1 MTLRK
6 TGGIDYLMNFILNSS
21 NTFNG
26 FDEFGH
32 YLRAQLQITNCVD
45 YSDIVVTGCQRELVA
60 ARTQRRRRRLDLR
73 RSRRCGRRHGD
84 DLTGRSIPAPTR
96 CRIAAGR
103 QGLRWRRDRVADR
116 HQGPARVPDGGR
128 PMRRQTPLNAAF
140 RNPTVIGALAV
151 LITILAVFLAYN
163 ANNGLPFVQSYRLT
177 AQVPNAAALVPG
189 NEVRIGGVRVGIV
202 ESIEPVAADDGTY
215 AAQLALKLDK
225 SVEPLPEDSTVI
237 IRSRS
242 ALGLKYLQI
251 TRGTSDQGYPA
262 GSVLPL
268 SAARPEP
275 VEFDQL
281 LSTFDEPTQ
290 KNIQANLTEFG
301 NALAGRGPDINA
313 AIGALKP
320 LLPRLERVARDISDP
335 QTGIGPFFTALAQSA
350 SEVAPVAQTQAQ
362 MFVDLDTTLAAFADV
377 ARPYLQ
383 ETISKTPVT
392 LRTASDT
399 LPRIRPFLV
408 NSRKLFVDLQPG
420 TAAAAVSAD
429 TIAAALRAGIPVLR
443 ASPQLNDQLPPTAAA
458 LRRFNDDTVVRSG
471 LTRLIDLSNSLEA
484 AAAVHRA
491 GPVGLQLRDAAAPQR
506 RRRDQRR
513 ATRPATGS
521 APTRSTA
528 RPARTTRAARR
539 RRPRTAAADPRIR
552 RTATSCT
559 STPIRTRPRRG
570 RARPSAR
577 RATSPT
583 RSASR

>member
-1 MTLRK
+1 
-6 TGGIDYLMNFILNSS
+6 
-21 NTFNG
+21 
-26 FDEFGH
+26 
-32 YLRAQLQITNCVD
+32 
-45 YSDIVVTGCQRELVA
+45 
-60 ARTQRRRRRLDLR
+60 
-73 RSRRCGRRHGD
+73 
-84 DLTGRSIPAPTR
+84 
-96 CRIAAGR
+96 
-103 QGLRWRRDRVADR
+103 
-116 HQGPARVPDGGR
+116 
-128 PMRRQTPLNAAF
+128 MRRGQSPLNAAF

-202 ESIEPVAADDGTY
+202 ESITPVAHKDGTY
-215 AAQLALKLDK
+215 SADLAMKLDK
-225 SVEPLPEDSTVI
+225 TVEPLPEDSTVI

-242 ALGLKYLQI
+242 ALGLKYVQI
-251 TRGTSDQGYPA
+251 VRGTSDQGYAA

-290 KNIQANLTEFG
+290 KNIQENLTEFG

-320 LLPRLERVARDISDP
+320 LLPRLERVMRNISDP
-335 QTGIGPFFTALAQSA
+335 QTGIGPFFTALEQTSA
-350 SEVAPVAQTQAQ
+350 AVAPVAQTQAQ

-392 LRTASDT
+392 LATASDT

-429 TIAAALRAGIPVLR
+429 TIASALRVGVPVLR
-443 ASPQLNDQLPPTAAA
+443 ATPQLNDQLPPTAAS
-458 LRRFNDDTVVRSG
+458 LRRFNDDSDVRQG
-471 LTRLIDLSNSLEA
+471 IGRLIDLSESLGPALKFIAPSQSVCNYATLLFRNAADATSKGNANGNWQRANAINSPSGPNNEGGPSSAPANGGGDPSDPLSRANFLHVNPYPNTAAPSQDPIECEA
-484 AAAVHRA
+484 GNEPYAIGQKVIGNVPGNQGIRTEDQI
-491 GPVGLQLRDAAAPQR
+491 PFQLRK
-506 RRRDQRR
+506 
-513 ATRPATGS
+513 G
-521 APTRSTA
+521 
-528 RPARTTRAARR
+528 
-539 RRPRTAAADPRIR
+539 
-552 RTATSCT
+552 
-559 STPIRTRPRRG
+559 G
-570 RARPSAR
+570 EK
-577 RATSPT
+577 
-583 RSASR
+583 

>member
-1 MTLRK
+1 
-6 TGGIDYLMNFILNSS
+6 
-21 NTFNG
+21 
-26 FDEFGH
+26 
-32 YLRAQLQITNCVD
+32 V
-45 YSDIVVTGCQRELVA
+45 
-60 ARTQRRRRRLDLR
+60 
-73 RSRRCGRRHGD
+73 
-84 DLTGRSIPAPTR
+84 
-96 CRIAAGR
+96 
-103 QGLRWRRDRVADR
+103 
-116 HQGPARVPDGGR
+116 
-128 PMRRQTPLNAAF
+128 RRQTPLNAAF

-202 ESIEPVAADDGTY
+202 ESIKPVATDDGTY

-242 ALGLKYLQI
+242 ALGLKYVQI
-251 TRGTSDQGYPA
+251 TRGTSDQGFPA

-281 LSTFDEPTQ
+281 LSTFDKPTQ

-335 QTGIGPFFTALAQSA
+335 QTGIGPFFTALARSA

-392 LRTASDT
+392 LQTASDT

-443 ASPQLNDQLPPTAAA
+443 ASPQLNEQLPPTAAA

-471 LTRLIDLSNSLEA
+471 LTRLIDLSNSLKSPLRFIAPAQSVCNYATLLLRNGADATSVGNTAGNWQRANAVGSPTGPNSEGSPSSAPANGGGGSSDPLNLNFLHVNPYPNTAAPGQNPTECEA
-484 AAAVHRA
+484 
-491 GPVGLQLRDAAAPQR
+491 GNEPYEVGRQVIGNVPGNQGIKTEDQIGFQLRK
-506 RRRDQRR
+506 
-513 ATRPATGS
+513 G
-521 APTRSTA
+521 
-528 RPARTTRAARR
+528 
-539 RRPRTAAADPRIR
+539 
-552 RTATSCT
+552 
-559 STPIRTRPRRG
+559 G
-570 RARPSAR
+570 GG
-577 RATSPT
+577 
-583 RSASR
+583 

>member
-1 MTLRK
+1 M
-6 TGGIDYLMNFILNSS
+6 
-21 NTFNG
+21 
-26 FDEFGH
+26 
-32 YLRAQLQITNCVD
+32 
-45 YSDIVVTGCQRELVA
+45 
-60 ARTQRRRRRLDLR
+60 R
-73 RSRRCGRRHGD
+73 RSSR
-84 DLTGRSIPAPTR
+84 
-96 CRIAAGR
+96 
-103 QGLRWRRDRVADR
+103 
-116 HQGPARVPDGGR
+116 
-128 PMRRQTPLNAAF
+128 
-140 RNPTVIGALAV
+140 
-151 LITILAVFLAYN
+151 
-163 ANNGLPFVQSYRLT
+163 
-177 AQVPNAAALVPG
+177 
-189 NEVRIGGVRVGIV
+189 
-202 ESIEPVAADDGTY
+202 
-215 AAQLALKLDK
+215 LKLDK

-281 LSTFDEPTQ
+281 LSTFDKPTQ

-471 LTRLIDLSNSLEA
+471 LDPAHRPLELARSRRCGSSRRPSRSATTRRCCS
-484 AAAVHRA
+484 
-491 GPVGLQLRDAAAPQR
+491 
-506 RRRDQRR
+506 
-513 ATRPATGS
+513 ATRADATSVRQPDRQLAARQRG
-521 APTRSTA
+521 RHA
-528 RPARTTRAARR
+528 RPGRTTRAARR

-559 STPIRTRPRRG
+559 STPTRTRPRRG

-583 RSASR
+583 RSAGR

>member
-1 MTLRK
+1 
-6 TGGIDYLMNFILNSS
+6 
-21 NTFNG
+21 
-26 FDEFGH
+26 
-32 YLRAQLQITNCVD
+32 V
-45 YSDIVVTGCQRELVA
+45 
-60 ARTQRRRRRLDLR
+60 
-73 RSRRCGRRHGD
+73 
-84 DLTGRSIPAPTR
+84 
-96 CRIAAGR
+96 
-103 QGLRWRRDRVADR
+103 
-116 HQGPARVPDGGR
+116 
-128 PMRRQTPLNAAF
+128 RRQTPLNAAF

-202 ESIEPVAADDGTY
+202 ESIEPVATEDGTY

-242 ALGLKYLQI
+242 ALGLKYVQI

-281 LSTFDEPTQ
+281 LSTFDKPTQ

-471 LTRLIDLSNSLEA
+471 LTRLIDLSNSLKSPLRFIAPAQSVCNYATLLLRNGADATSVGNPTGNWQRANAVGSPTGPNSEGSPSSAPANGGGGSSDPKNLNFLHVNPYPNTAAPGQSPTECEA
-484 AAAVHRA
+484 GNEPYV
-491 GPVGLQLRDAAAPQR
+491 VGRQVIGNVPGNQGIKTEDQIGFQLRK
-506 RRRDQRR
+506 
-513 ATRPATGS
+513 G
-521 APTRSTA
+521 
-528 RPARTTRAARR
+528 
-539 RRPRTAAADPRIR
+539 
-552 RTATSCT
+552 
-559 STPIRTRPRRG
+559 G
-570 RARPSAR
+570 GG
-577 RATSPT
+577 
-583 RSASR
+583 